1 MRTFSGKRST
11 LALAIAG
18 ITAMSGWIVVLQ
30 AQPPADDSTL
40 TGGTIIGSATRDR
53 KDVTDGAL

>member
-18 ITAMSGWIVVLQ
+18 ITAMSGWIVVPQ
-30 AQPPADDSTL
+30 RKPPAFST
-40 TGGTIIGSATRDR
+40 TPR
-53 KDVTDGAL
+53 

>member
-18 ITAMSGWIVVLQ
+18 VTAMSGFMAMPELAPKDSSTI
-30 AQPPADDSTL
+30 QP
-40 TGGTIIGSATRDR
+40 
-53 KDVTDGAL
+53 